1 MTSTRKLSRI
11 LGLFGLFAITNV
23 NAVDAGA
30 LHVPSPDWRGQI
42 VYFLMIDR
50 FNDGNPG
57 NNDQGVG
64 EFDPSR
70 NSTYSG
76 GDLAGIENKINYIK
90 NLGATAVWITP
101 PVAHQWWSIGSNYG
115 GYHGYWGENL
125 MAVDK
130 HFGSL
135 QDYKNL
141 SKALHAQDMY
151 LIQDIVVNHMGNY
164 FSYPPSRNEGDS
176 AGGFRFEPAT
186 AQGRRPSQFPFNQN
200 DARDPAQRRADIY
213 HWSPDIVN
221 YADPVQEHDYQM
233 AGLDDLNTE
242 NPVVRDALRNSYGY
256 WIKEVGV
263 DGFRVDT
270 AFYVPPDYFRDFL
283 YSEDK
288 NNPGMFKVAEQTG
301 RSRFH
306 VFGEGFAVD
315 KPFEDRQS
323 RKIAGYMRDADSRPL
338 MPGMLN
344 FPLYGTSTDVFARG
358 HASAELSHRIDSM
371 MRLYPEPHLMPSF
384 VDNHDVDRYL
394 VNGDL
399 DGLKQNLLLI
409 MTLPGIPVIYYG
421 TEQGLLEQRA
431 ALFKTG
437 YGSNG
442 RDHFNDQSEMYRYI
456 QSVSGLR
463 KRNKVFSHGT
473 PTVLKDNPAGPGVL
487 AYRMQYGDEQ
497 ALVVFNSADHETLLD
512 NLDTGLPE
520 GTVMNPVFS
529 IKPWNTPIEVGG
541 NGRLSLPLPARSGL
555 VLTTQNNA
563 LATTP
568 HAPLRMQITALP
580 DVEVSDD
587 FEVTGSAGKA
597 GRVQLVLDGDLQHAE
612 SVLADSAGRWQGR
625 VNTQSMIDADIK
637 HSLVAWSPEH
647 GSASEPVSFQVRKQ
661 WRTIVDKEDP
671 KDDDIGPNGAYRY
684 PADAGW
690 LDHRQLD
697 IERVTVATAGGAL
710 KITLKMRTVT
720 QLWNPTNGFDHVAF
734 TAFLELPGKSGGSTL
749 MPMQNATLPGGMR
762 WHYRLRA
769 HGWSNALFS
778 ADGAGKDH
786 EGTPGSAVAR
796 ISVNAADNTL
806 QFILPG
812 KALGNPES
820 LSGAKLYINTWDYDG
835 GYRAI
840 QPTAGSMH
848 FGGGKPDSPKIM
860 DDTAVISLP

>member
-1 MTSTRKLSRI
+1 MNRSQLTGYI
-11 LGLFGLFAITNV
+11 LGFLALSGWTNV
-23 NAVDAGA
+23 NARSDGE
-30 LHVPSPDWRGQI
+30 LHVPSPDWREQI

-64 EFDPSR
+64 EYDPGR
-70 NSTYSG
+70 NSAYSG
-76 GDLAGIENKINYIK
+76 GDLAGLENKINYIK

-101 PVAHQWWSIGSNYG
+101 TVAHQWWSIGSNYG

-164 FSYPPSRNEGDS
+164 FSYPPIRNAGDS
-176 AGGFRFEPAT
+176 AAGFRFEPAT
-186 AQGRRPSQFPFNQN
+186 AQGNRPSQFPFSRN
-200 DARDPAQRRADIY
+200 DARDPQQRQAGVY
-213 HWSPDIVN
+213 HWTPDIVN
-221 YADPVQEHDYQM
+221 YADPVQEHEYQM

-242 NPVVRDALRNSYGY
+242 NPAVRDALRQSYGY

-270 AFYVPPDYFRDFL
+270 AFYVPPDFFRDFL
-283 YSEDK
+283 YSEDSD
-288 NNPGMFKVAEQTG
+288 NPGMFKVAEQTG

-306 VFGEGFAVD
+306 VFGEGFAMD

-323 RKIAGYMRDADSRPL
+323 RKIAGYMRGTDGRPL
-338 MPGMLN
+338 MPGMRN
-344 FPLYGTSTDVFARG
+344 FPLYGTGADVFARG
-358 HASAELSHRIDSM
+358 HATAELSHRIDSM
-371 MRLYPEPHLMPSF
+371 MRLYPELHLMPSF

-399 DGLKQNLLLI
+399 GGLKQNLLLI

-421 TEQGLLEQRA
+421 TEQGLQEQRA
-431 ALFKTG
+431 AMFKTG
-437 YGSNG
+437 YGSKG
-442 RDHFNDQSEMYRYI
+442 REHFDERSELYRFI
-456 QSVSGLR
+456 QSVSALR
-463 KRNKVFSHGT
+463 KGNKVFSHGT
-473 PTVLKDNPAGPGVL
+473 PVLLKDNPAGPGVL

-497 ALVVFNSADHETLLD
+497 ALVVFNSANHETLLD

-520 GTVMNPVFS
+520 GTALSPAFS
-529 IKPWNTPIEVGG
+529 IKPWHAPIAVGAH
-541 NGRLSLPLPARSGL
+541 GRLSLALPARSGL
-555 VLTTQNNA
+555 VLRAQDSA
-563 LATTP
+563 LKKP
-568 HAPLRMQITALP
+568 SAPVRVLVTALP
-580 DVEVSDD
+580 GAEVSDD
-587 FEVTGSAGKA
+587 FEVSGTASHA
-597 GRVQLVLDGDLQHAE
+597 GRLQLVLDGDLQHAE
-612 SVLADSAGRWQGR
+612 TVVPDGSGRWQGR

-647 GSASEPVSFQVRKQ
+647 GAASEPVSFQVRKQ
-661 WRTIVDKEDP
+661 WRTVADEEDP
-671 KDDDIGPNGAYRY
+671 KGDDTGPDGTYRY

-690 LDHRQLD
+690 LYHLALD
-697 IERVTVATAGGAL
+697 IERVSVARAGSAL
-710 KITLKMRTVT
+710 KISLKMRAVS
-720 QLWNPTNGFDHVAF
+720 QLWNPANGFDHVAF

-749 MPMQNATLPGGMR
+749 MPLQNATLPGDMR

-786 EGTPGSAVAR
+786 EGTPGSVVAR
-796 ISVNAADNTL
+796 ISVNAAENTV
-806 QFILPG
+806 QFIVL
-812 KALGNPES
+812 AMAIGNPS
-820 LSGAKLYINTWDYDG
+820 TLSGARLYINTWDYDG

-840 QPTAGSMH
+840 QPTAGGMH
-848 FGGGKPDSPKIM
+848 FGGGRPDSPKIM
-860 DDTAVISLP
+860 DDTAVITLP

>member
-1 MTSTRKLSRI
+1 MISTRKTTRI
-11 LGLFGLFAITNV
+11 LALSGLFAITNV
-23 NAVDAGA
+23 NAAADGA

-64 EFDPSR
+64 EFDPGRS
-70 NSTYSG
+70 SAYSG

-90 NLGATAVWITP
+90 NLGATSVWITP

-125 MAVDK
+125 LAVDK

-164 FSYPPSRNEGDS
+164 FSYPGNGS
-176 AGGFRFEPAT
+176 AGGFRFEAAT
-186 AQGRRPSQFPFNQN
+186 AQGNRPSQFPFNQN
-200 DARDPAQRRADIY
+200 DARDPTQRRAGIY

-242 NPVVRDALRNSYGY
+242 NPAVRDALRSSYGY

-263 DGFRVDT
+263 DAFRVDT

-288 NNPGMFKVAEQTG
+288 DNPGMFKVAEQTG

-315 KPFEDRQS
+315 KPFEEGQS
-323 RKIAGYMRDADSRPL
+323 RKIAGYMRDADGRPL

-344 FPLYGTSTDVFARG
+344 FPLYGTSADVFARG

-371 MRLYPEPHLMPSF
+371 MHLYPEPHLMPSF
-384 VDNHDVDRYL
+384 VDNHDVDRFL
-394 VNGDL
+394 ASGDL

-421 TEQGLLEQRA
+421 TEQALPEQRA

-442 RDHFNDQSEMYRYI
+442 RDHFNDQSGMYRYI

-520 GTVMNPVFS
+520 GTAMSPVFS
-529 IKPWNTPIEVGG
+529 IKPWNAPIVVGG
-541 NGRLSLPLPARSGL
+541 NGRLSLALPGRSGL
-555 VLTTQNNA
+555 VLTAQKTGQAKTKTQVQ
-563 LATTP
+563 LAIM
-568 HAPLRMQITALP
+568 PLDSA
-580 DVEVSDD
+580 EASDD
-587 FEVTGSAGKA
+587 FTVSGTAGA
-597 GRVQLVLDGDLQHAE
+597 IGRLQVVVDGDLQHAE
-612 SVLADSAGRWQGR
+612 TVLPDGAGRWQSR
-625 VNTQSMIDADIK
+625 IDTQAMMDPGVS
-637 HSLVAWSPEH
+637 HSVVAWSPER
-647 GSASEPVSFQVRKQ
+647 GLASEPVRFKARKP
-661 WRTIVDKEDP
+661 WRTVVALADP
-671 KDDDIGPNGAYRY
+671 KNDDHGPTGTYRY
-684 PADAGW
+684 PANDGW
-690 LDHRQLD
+690 GRHKQLD
-697 IERVTVATAGGAL
+697 IEQVKVATAGNAL
-710 KITLKMRTVT
+710 AISLKMHAVT
-720 QLWNPTNGFDHVAF
+720 QLWNPANGFDHVAF
-734 TAFLELPGKSGGSTL
+734 TAFLELPGKPGGSTL
-749 MPMQNATLPGGMR
+749 MPLQNATLPDGMR

-796 ISVNAADNTL
+796 ISVNRADNTV
-806 QFILPG
+806 QFTLPG
-812 KALGNPES
+812 RALGNPES
-820 LSGAKLYINTWDYDG
+820 LSGAKLYITTWDYDG

-840 QPTAGSMH
+840 APDAENMR

-860 DDTAVISLP
+860 DDTAVITLP